1 MRVSHLFSQRSYYL
15 LASGKVPVLVS
26 KYLAGGSLTALMK
39 DKAHLTLDIRPI
51 AVGEA
56 SRHLVGNVFVRVL
69 RPRVIC
75 FFAPHRCTSGAEKV
89 IHSLKRHR
97 PIAEPTCS
105 IGGGGASH
113 PMKDSCMRERLI
125 APPTSTA
132 MRTYVG
138 GSHAQM
144 MSMSRKRLW
153 IPI

>member
-15 LASGKVPVLVS
+15 LAFGNVPVLVS

-39 DKAHLTLDIRPI
+39 DKADLSLDIRPI

-56 SRHLVGNVFVRVL
+56 LRHLVGNVFVRVL
-69 RPRVIC
+69 RRVIC
-75 FFAPHRCTSGAEKV
+75 FFAPHRCGVACTFGAEKV

-97 PIAEPTCS
+97 PIAGPACS
-105 IGGGGASH
+105 FGGGGASH
-113 PMKDSCMRERLI
+113 PLRNSCMRERLI
-125 APPTSTA
+125 APPPSTA

-144 MSMSRKRLW
+144 MSM
-153 IPI
+153 